1 MKKLQEKETL
11 KDVLQENSKEL
22 PKEKTGQFLMS
33 KAVNKKQA
41 MITLSIVAAIVI
53 FVIVYLVLFDGRPT
67 GDGGGAN
74 MTGTYTPPPQS
85 STLPDSTPGETTVDV
100 LPEDNRVMPE
110 KDPFGTVTGDWATS
124 IRLSG
129 ILSGENGR
137 DTVVLTDGQT
147 SYIVGVEEYIGDTDW
162 YLLEVKDSTAILTDG
177 EETMAV
183 GFEGRE

>member
-1 MKKLQEKETL
+1 
-11 KDVLQENSKEL
+11 
-22 PKEKTGQFLMS
+22 
-33 KAVNKKQA
+33 
-41 MITLSIVAAIVI
+41 
-53 FVIVYLVLFDGRPT
+53 
-67 GDGGGAN
+67 
-74 MTGTYTPPPQS
+74 
-85 STLPDSTPGETTVDV
+85 
-100 LPEDNRVMPE
+100 
-110 KDPFGTVTGDWATS
+110 VTGDWATS